1 MRVSDLEANKRTVV
15 EFFDLAFNQKRV
27 DEAIERCIGPTY
39 TQHNPEIADG
49 RDGLAA
55 FVRGL
60 NAQFPEFAIAV
71 KRTMADGDLVAAHVY
86 ATRAP
91 GDRGVVSMDM
101 FRLENG
107 RLVEH
112 WDVVQDVPEIAANTN
127 GMV

>member
-1 MRVSDLEANKRTVV
+1 VPDLEANKRTVV
-15 EFFDLAFNQKRV
+15 DFFDLAVNQKRL
-27 DEAIERCIGPTY
+27 DEAMQRCIGPTY

-55 FVRGL
+55 FIREL
-60 NAQFPEFAIAV
+60 TTQFPDFTV
-71 KRTMADGDLVAAHVY
+71 KVIRSMAEGDLVAAHVY

-112 WDVVQDVPEIAANTN
+112 WDVIQEIPETAANSN
-127 GMV
+127 GML